1 MTKNENKNTN
11 KKEPLRIVVFII
23 AAAYIIYMWVEK
35 DIASVYAGMPAEQ
48 MLPLV
53 LTTFAVTLAKVALLA
68 GGVLLVKWIIGKFKD
83 R

>member
-35 DIASVYAGMPAEQ
+35 DIVAIYSSMPPEQ
-48 MLPLV
+48 ALPM
-53 LTTFAVTLAKVALLA
+53 AVTTIVVSFLKVAILA
-68 GGVLLVKWIIGKFKD
+68 GGILLVKWIVGKLKK
-83 R
+83 

>member
-1 MTKNENKNTN
+1 MQNNKL
-11 KKEPLRIVVFII
+11 LRWVVGGISI
-23 AAAYIIYMWVEK
+23 CWIIYMWVEK

-53 LTTFAVTLAKVALLA
+53 LTTVAVTLAKVALLA
-68 GGVLLVKWIIGKFKD
+68 GGVLLVKWIIGKFKN

>member
-35 DIASVYAGMPAEQ
+35 DIVAIYSSMPPEQ
-48 MLPLV
+48 ALPMAA
-53 LTTFAVTLAKVALLA
+53 TTIVVSFLKVAILA
-68 GGVLLVKWIIGKFKD
+68 GGILLVKWIAGKLKK
-83 R
+83 